1 MTNNAVIIKRIIK
14 LSILQ
19 AQMRRLPSLFPVY
32 LCRCKKARRAY
43 RCSARKPQFTR
54 AIRKTHLRCFP
65 LLRSSFLLMKW
76 RSLRAFLAADF
87 PASTKSAARKPQFTR
102 AIRKTHLRCFPLL
115 RSSFLLMKWRSL
127 RAFLAADFP
136 ASTKSAARKA
146 RVNCGDILLTS
157 YSYI

>member
-1 MTNNAVIIKRIIK
+1 MRNAQLTTARLERSFNSGLNLPMIHSAIRSGMLRIRNRMTNNAVIIKRIIK

-19 AQMRRLPSLFPVY
+19 AQMRRLPSLFSVY

-43 RCSARKPQFTR
+43 RCSARE
-54 AIRKTHLRCFP
+54 
-65 LLRSSFLLMKW
+65 
-76 RSLRAFLAADF
+76 
-87 PASTKSAARKPQFTR
+87 PQFTR

>member
-1 MTNNAVIIKRIIK
+1 MRNAQLTIARLERSFNGGLNLPMIHSTIRSGMLRIRNRMTNNAVIIKRIIK

-32 LCRCKKARRAY
+32 LCRWKKARRAY
-43 RCSARKPQFTR
+43 RCSAREPQFTR

-76 RSLRAFLAADF
+76 RSLRAFLVADF
-87 PASTKSAARKPQFTR
+87 PASTKSAT
-102 AIRKTHLRCFPLL
+102 
-115 RSSFLLMKWRSL
+115 
-127 RAFLAADFP
+127 
-136 ASTKSAARKA
+136 RKA
-146 RVNCGDILLTS
+146 RVNCYDILLTS